1 MQHNPWDWL
10 RPAGTGFSTLSM
22 HCHAEYDPALLGRAF
37 QRANPEM
44 AGLLASGAMAPI
56 GPEGAAPVAGVSQR
70 LRHEWLIWW
79 RKPSCWRDDIVWEN
93 GGRMISI
100 VCGTLSASYV
110 SALRTLYTNQR
121 PVRLWPRLRP
131 LLRPQLRYELP
142 TVENRMELVPLVAPS
157 FLAGEWELSVVGK
170 QVYVGREAVRIRAAR
185 TDGSGPGLWDGVD
198 EYEVLVDGRHGVL
211 LRVAGI
217 VDGEEAGSFAA
228 GAVRFDLDI
237 PDDVFTFTPPR
248 HTKVVCV

>member
-1 MQHNPWDWL
+1 MQENPRDLL
-10 RPAGTGFSTLSM
+10 RRAGTGFSTLSM
-22 HCHAEYDPALLGRAF
+22 HCHVEYDPALLGRAF
-37 QRANPEM
+37 QRAKPEM
-44 AGLLASGAMAPI
+44 AGLVASGAMAAI
-56 GPEGAAPVAGVSQR
+56 VPEGVAAAAGASQR
-70 LRHEWLIWW
+70 FRHDWLIWW

-121 PVRLWPRLRP
+121 PTRQWPRLRSLIQP
-131 LLRPQLRYELP
+131 RIRYELP
-142 TVENRMELVPLVAPS
+142 TLENRMELVPLVARS
-157 FLAGEWELSVVGK
+157 FLAGNWELSVVGK
-170 QVYVGREAVRIRAAR
+170 QVYVGREAVRLLAAR

-198 EYEVLVDGRHGVL
+198 EYEVLVDVRHGAL

-228 GAVRFDLDI
+228 GAVRFDHGI
-237 PDDVFTFTPPR
+237 PDDVFTFAPPPR
-248 HTKVVCV
+248 TKVVCV